1 MDRKTITS
9 ELRAQFFPLLQ
20 ATGFVRQGDIARRVL
35 DGSVVH
41 IVEIQHRPRSA
52 VFQVN
57 LGAHLLALGDVA
69 GGTLPAPQTMRDHDC
84 AWRGSVIAGFR
95 NATDA
100 ELAYGASAHEA
111 AESVAFLVSEWQRQ
125 SQAFFAPFSDY
136 PARFWP
142 PPGRLRRTGSGTP
155 PTCSPG
161 PGSPRCWVRLH
172 WLSPSPRQRCPG
184 CRSAL
189 LRCVRS
195 WRLFWRVELCNDGAS
210 AAVAQHGSSVMHF
223 AQAVRSVLQAMEYG
237 R

>member
-1 MDRKTITS
+1 MDRQTTTS
-9 ELRAQFFPLLQ
+9 ELRAQFFPLLL
-20 ATGFVRQGDIARRVL
+20 AEGFVRQGDIARRVL

-95 NATDA
+95 NAKDA
-100 ELAYGASAHEA
+100 EFAYGASAQDA

-136 PARFWP
+136 PASF
-142 PPGRLRRTGSGTP
+142 LAAA
-155 PTCSPG
+155 
-161 PGSPRCWVRLH
+161 
-172 WLSPSPRQRCPG
+172 RQAAQDRERHPAHLLTWA
-184 CRSAL
+184 RVAAL
-189 LRCVRS
+189 LG
-195 WRLFWRVELCNDGAS
+195 E
-210 AAVAQHGSSVMHF
+210 AALAQSI
-223 AQAVRSVLQAMEYG
+223 AQATLPRVPERATSLRAKLEAVLAG
-237 R
+237 